1 MKYKIILSAAVV
13 LAGLLLTSCLL
24 TSCVPEHEETKAQD
38 LVIEEPSYCGTV
50 TVYKENQKVF
60 DCIGKI
66 RVQNNGQDT
75 NVIVEMEG
83 EK

>member
-1 MKYKIILSAAVV
+1 MKYKIILSAAVI
-13 LAGLLLTSCLL
+13 LSGLLL
-24 TSCVPEHEETKAQD
+24 TSCVPEQEEIETQD

-50 TVYKENQKVF
+50 TIFKENQKVF

-66 RVQNNGQDT
+66 KVQNNGQDT
-75 NVIVEMEG
+75 NVIVEMEE

>member
-1 MKYKIILSAAVV
+1 MKYKIILLAAVV
-13 LAGLLLTSCLL
+13 LASVLLI
-24 TSCVPEHEETKAQD
+24 SCVPKQEKIETQN

-83 EK
+83 EE

>member
-1 MKYKIILSAAVV
+1 MQHKAIIVAAVV
-13 LAGLLLTSCLL
+13 MASLLL

-75 NVIVEMEG
+75 NIIVEMEG

>member
-1 MKYKIILSAAVV
+1 MKYKIILSAVVV
-13 LAGLLLTSCLL
+13 LAGLLLTSC
-24 TSCVPEHEETKAQD
+24 VPEQEKVEAQD

-50 TVYKENQKVF
+50 TIYKENQKVF

-66 RVQNNGQDT
+66 KVQNNGQDT

>member
-1 MKYKIILSAAVV
+1 MKYKIILSAAVI
-13 LAGLLLTSCLL
+13 LAGLLL

-83 EK
+83 EE

>member
-1 MKYKIILSAAVV
+1 MKYKIILLAAVV
-13 LAGLLLTSCLL
+13 LASVLLI
-24 TSCVPEHEETKAQD
+24 SCVPKQEKIETQN

-50 TVYKENQKVF
+50 TVYKENKKFF
-60 DCIGKI
+60 DFIVKI
-66 RVQNNGQDT
+66 SVNNNGQDT

>member
-13 LAGLLLTSCLL
+13 MASLLLTSCI
-24 TSCVPEHEETKAQD
+24 TNQEKIETQN

-50 TVYKENQKVF
+50 TVYKDNQKVF

-66 RVQNNGQDT
+66 KVQNNGQDT
-75 NVIVEMEG
+75 NIIVEMEG

>member
-1 MKYKIILSAAVV
+1 MKYKIILLAAVV
-13 LAGLLLTSCLL
+13 LASVLLI
-24 TSCVPEHEETKAQD
+24 SCVPKQEKIETQN